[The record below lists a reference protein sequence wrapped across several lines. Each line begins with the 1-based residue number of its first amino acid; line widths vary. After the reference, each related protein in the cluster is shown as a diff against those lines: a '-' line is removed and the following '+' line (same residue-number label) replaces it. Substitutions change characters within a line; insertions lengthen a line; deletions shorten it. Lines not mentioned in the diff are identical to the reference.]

1 MQKIFSI
8 PFFSFLLLS
17 FCTEIFAQDSAAAL
31 MQRMEIKSTSP
42 KDSVITKASFS
53 DTVKKFDPRKATIR
67 SAIIPGWGQAY
78 NKKYWKIPIVYGA
91 LGTTAGIFF
100 YNVHTYNQL
109 RQAFTILYSGDTADY
124 NKIDPKF
131 RGLSTDA
138 LRSYRDTFRQNIDY
152 SVLFF
157 LIFWGL
163 NVVDATVDAHL
174 KGFDVGNNLSLQLK
188 PGYSPLANT
197 SGISLVLNFDRR
209 HM

>member
-8 PFFSFLLLS
+8 TFFSFLLLS
-17 FCTEIFAQDSAAAL
+17 FCTEIFAQDSTAAL
-31 MQRMEIKSTSP
+31 MQRMELKP
-42 KDSVITKASFS
+42 VPAKDSFVAKVNSP

-91 LGTTAGIFF
+91 LGTTAGIFV
-100 YNVHTYNQL
+100 YNVNTYSKL
-109 RQAFTILYSGDTADY
+109 RKAFTILSTGDTADY
-124 NKIDPKF
+124 DKIDPKF
-131 RGLSTDA
+131 KNLSAND

-152 SVLFF
+152 SALFF

-188 PGYSPLANT
+188 PGFSPLANT
-197 SGISLVLNFDRR
+197 GGISLVLNLDRR